1 MLDQLGAVQGEAAP
15 PRVEDFALRAPRI
28 SPPAALAAMFSSQP
42 LDRLNHSYGKSYA
55 DLARMWLRNV
65 PEPPDWV
72 AYPDDEQAIVDLLD
86 WAARHNVAVVPYG
99 GGSSVC
105 GGVEPAVG
113 SSYAGTVSL
122 DMERLSR
129 VLEVDRTSRA
139 ARIQAG
145 ALGPELEAQLK
156 PHGLTLRHFPQSFE
170 FSTLGGWIATRA
182 GGHYATQHTHI
193 DDFVENTRLVTPA
206 GVMQTRRLPG
216 SGAGP
221 APDRL
226 VLGSEGTLGVI
237 TEAWVRLQDAP
248 RFRASASVRFG
259 DYVKGVACVR
269 ALAQSGL
276 NPANC
281 RLLDPLE
288 TVFSGV
294 GDGSHAI
301 LVLGFESADHPLQ
314 PWMARALELVREHG
328 GDFDAEAVARS
339 MAPEG
344 ADVQRMGAQAHRT
357 GAAGAWRDAFLRMPY
372 WRDPAVGLGVIMDT
386 FETAIT
392 WDRFEAFYTAVKA
405 DVSAA
410 IQRATGNEALLSCRF
425 THVYPD
431 GPAPYFTLAV
441 NGSTDGSVASA
452 LAAWRDIKAA
462 ANEAVTTHGGTITHH
477 HAVGRDH
484 RSGYEREAD
493 PLFRRLL
500 AAAKREV
507 DPRAV
512 LNPGVLFDPLGR
524 ANFCTCTICC
534 RVMLLAASSRAFT
547 AAVSPF
553 AAARLNHRWA
563 RKTCP
568 LGHLPLCHKSS
579 LGCTAPA
586 HAPALQR
593 ACTTSQLRHSPA
605 SHPFLY
611 QTSSRGLTAPQQ
623 YPVLRPVG
631 TT

>member
-1 MLDQLGAVQGEAAP
+1 MPDTLSRRPPRRFWGWGQADAALDSREQSNLRFMLDQLGAVQGEAAP

-392 WDRFEAFYTAVKA
+392 WDRFDAFYTGVKA

-410 IQRATGNEALLSCRF
+410 IERATGNEALLSCRF

-441 NGSTDGSVASA
+441 NGAADGSVASA

-462 ANEAVTTHGGTITHH
+462 ANEAVTRHGGTITHH

-500 AAAKREV
+500 AAAKHEV

-524 ANFCTCTICC
+524 TVGITGA
-534 RVMLLAASSRAFT
+534 LAVQRTSN
-547 AAVSPF
+547 
-553 AAARLNHRWA
+553 AR
-563 RKTCP
+563 
-568 LGHLPLCHKSS
+568 
-579 LGCTAPA
+579 
-586 HAPALQR
+586 
-593 ACTTSQLRHSPA
+593 
-605 SHPFLY
+605 
-611 QTSSRGLTAPQQ
+611 
-623 YPVLRPVG
+623 
-631 TT
+631 